1 MLAKERQ
8 MWIQNKVLRE
18 GRAYIAELAAEL
30 GVTGE
35 TIRRDI
41 RVLARDKRIVK
52 THGGAMLNQDL
63 EKDWSLSQRLQQ
75 QSEAKKRIGNFAMT
89 MIQDSD
95 VIYFPSIGACVWA
108 VANLRDVRDLV
119 VVTGSLDIASIV
131 SSNLESGE
139 ITGKLILLGGEVI
152 PKQKTTRITT
162 ALDMLRSIYFTKIFL
177 GASALSEEGPL
188 LYNLDSCETNRM
200 LIQQTE
206 KVFVLAESA
215 KFLKTSLF
223 RYTGFDGVDC
233 FITDDAYPIPP
244 GAIKNLE
251 ENQVQVFRIGE
262 NCRPIECAR

>member
-8 MWIQNKVLRE
+8 IWIQNKVLRE
-18 GRAYIAELAAEL
+18 GRVYINELAEAL

-52 THGGAMLNQDL
+52 THGGAMLNQEL

-89 MIQDSD
+89 MIQDDD

-108 VANLRDVRDLV
+108 VANLRDVHDLV

-131 SSNLESGE
+131 STKLESGE
-139 ITGKLILLGGEVI
+139 ITGKLILLGGEVV
-152 PKQKTTRITT
+152 PKQKATRIASGLET
-162 ALDMLRSIYFTKIFL
+162 LRNLYFTKAFL
-177 GASALSEEGPL
+177 GASALAEEGPL
-188 LYNLDSCETNRM
+188 LYNLDSCEGNRM

-206 KVFVLAESA
+206 KVFLLAESA
-215 KFLKTSLF
+215 KFLKTSVC
-223 RYTGFDGVDC
+223 RYADYDAIDC

-244 GAIKNLE
+244 GAMKRLE

-262 NCRPIECAR
+262 DCRPV